1 MQTKLLLSLSIL
13 SAAIINFSTLQAAE
27 ERSNPEPL
35 ASLLT
40 SSVEIPGT
48 VPGQEE
54 SPLLPITLRKLG
66 PDGRIQQLSQGI
78 RITAQEASMIAEG
91 GAWMHALLHNPAINA
106 LKLEGPHPDY
116 IQRIDDRK
124 EHLRAILH
132 IMWYLYSEAINKHE
146 AFIEG
151 SFIILDP
158 DFKLYNF
165 LMLYAR
171 RYNPDI
177 TGQREHDPLNH
188 ATTNPFA
195 CSRDSSH
202 WKTSQDRWSHYGI
215 DIRQGA
221 DQPVDNILPTG
232 KPHLLFG
239 IVGENP
245 NRLFIKFEDHGLY
258 TGAGVHNPTELLG
271 HAWYYVVSR
280 VRKQQKVL
288 PPAVYQQLIEPVIGS
303 DEGDDIRK
311 EHTST
316 VFAQRCWQILQAHN
330 CPNSRTYHNSLEQ
343 NGMAK
348 LTEYI
353 DQKPADWSQELHT
366 AFKDYYAELQD
377 TYDYTDIRKGCEV
390 ILGRDELLSSTYF
403 HCFASGDQ
411 ELGTLAGI
419 LYETRRKQR
428 ILCMHLTALNHRIEQ
443 ALKIPDRPVPTKLIE
458 SAQEYA
464 ARLQQ
469 SQGCAQQI
477 ATTLTGYFS
486 L

>member
-1 MQTKLLLSLSIL
+1 MQMKQVLVLCILSITTSSSL
-13 SAAIINFSTLQAAE
+13 LQAAAE
-27 ERSNPEPL
+27 DTSTNPSQHFS
-35 ASLLT
+35 SLLT
-40 SSVEIPGT
+40 SSVGIPGT
-48 VPGQEE
+48 VPGHET
-54 SPLLPITLRKLG
+54 SPLLPITLRQLG
-66 PDGRIQQLSQGI
+66 PDGHIQQLSQDI
-78 RITAQEASMIAEG
+78 RITDQEAAMIAEG
-91 GAWMHALLHNPAINA
+91 GAWMHTILHNPAINA
-106 LKLEGPHPDY
+106 LQLEGQHPDY
-116 IQRIDDRK
+116 VQRLNDRK
-124 EHLRAILH
+124 EHLRAIVH

-171 RYNPDI
+171 RCNPDI
-177 TGQREHDPLNH
+177 TGQHDPLNH

-202 WKTSQDRWSHYGI
+202 WKKSQDHWSHYGI
-215 DIRQGA
+215 DMRFEE
-221 DQPVDNILPTG
+221 DKPVDNLLPTG

-258 TGAGVHNPTELLG
+258 ADGDICPKELLG
-271 HAWYYVVSR
+271 HAWYYILSR

-288 PPAVYQQLIEPVIGS
+288 PPTVYQQFIEPVIGS

-316 VFAQRCWQILQAHN
+316 VFAQRCSQILRTYN
-330 CPNSRTYHNSLEQ
+330 CPHSDLYYTSLEQ
-343 NGMAK
+343 HGMAK

-353 DQKPADWSQELHT
+353 EQKPECWSTALHA
-366 AFKDYYAELQD
+366 AFKDYYAELKD
-377 TYDYTDIRKGCEV
+377 TYDYPEIRKGCEV

-403 HCFASGDQ
+403 HCVASGNR
-411 ELGTLAGI
+411 ELEALAGI

-428 ILCMHLTALNHRIEQ
+428 ILCMHLTALNHRI
-443 ALKIPDRPVPTKLIE
+443 ARMLSIPGQIIPTQLIE
-458 SAQEYA
+458 SAQGYA
-464 ARLQQ
+464 TRLEK
-469 SQGCAQQI
+469 SQECAQRI
-477 ATTLTGYFS
+477 AAELAQHLS
-486 L
+486 I

>member
-1 MQTKLLLSLSIL
+1 MQTKQALVLCILSIATPYHSILRASTEGTSTAHSQQL
-13 SAAIINFSTLQAAE
+13 S
-27 ERSNPEPL
+27 
-35 ASLLT
+35 SLLT
-40 SSVEIPGT
+40 SSVGIPGT

-54 SPLLPITLRKLG
+54 SPLLPITLRQLG
-66 PDGRIQQLSQGI
+66 PDGRIQQLSQDI
-78 RITAQEASMIAEG
+78 RITAQEAGMIAEG
-91 GAWMHALLHNPAINA
+91 GAWMHTLLHNPAINA

-116 IQRIDDRK
+116 VQRIDDRK
-124 EHLRAILH
+124 EHLRAIVH

-177 TGQREHDPLNH
+177 TGQHDPLNH
-188 ATTNPFA
+188 ATNNPFA

-202 WKTSQDRWSHYGI
+202 WKSSQAHWSHYGI
-215 DIRQGA
+215 DIRQEE
-221 DQPVDNILPTG
+221 DQPVYNILPTG

-258 TGAGVHNPTELLG
+258 TGGGVRNPTELLG

-288 PPAVYQQLIEPVIGS
+288 PPAVYQQLIEPCIGS

-316 VFAQRCWQILQAHN
+316 AFTQRCGEILRDH
-330 CPNSRTYHNSLEQ
+330 PNSRTYYNSLEQ

-353 DQKPADWSQELHT
+353 DHKPADWSQELHT
-366 AFKDYYAELQD
+366 AFKDYYAELKD

-411 ELGTLAGI
+411 ELGALAGI

-428 ILCMHLTALNHRIEQ
+428 ILCMHLTALNHRIEHI
-443 ALKIPDRPVPTKLIE
+443 LRTPGMPVPTELIRLVE
-458 SAQEYA
+458 GYA
-464 ARLQQ
+464 GRLQH
-469 SQGCAQQI
+469 SQGCTQRI
-477 ATTLTGYFS
+477 AEKLAECFS